1 MLINVCVFC
10 NFIGRLMNEFV
21 FMGEYLIVYILKYII
36 FLMFMMIFF
45 VEIY

>member
-36 FLMFMMIFF
+36 FFNVYDDFF
-45 VEIY
+45 C